1 MAVCNSTGSLFEAPS
16 CSPLTADCCCSKR
29 FKTWSSDRTLHS
41 DGAGRGLGKQAQNHG
56 WGGEMVSWL
65 WNDLETRDVL
75 TIMWPVSPFQP
86 QNSLPDVVI
95 WMLQGDRRVA
105 YHRIPA
111 HTVIFSQQ
119 YCGKCCGQLQTVFL
133 KVHRQQRHAHKCT
146 CWSFW
151 PAACALQYPQGTGG
165 EAKLPGQ
172 LRVKVWFGLAAD
184 VKHFNQYA
192 EGKVSVFAETVSS
205 SWSHKFLTVFLNY
218 VSLYQIW
225 VHKASCLPRGCP

>member
-1 MAVCNSTGSLFEAPS
+1 M
-16 CSPLTADCCCSKR
+16 
-29 FKTWSSDRTLHS
+29 
-41 DGAGRGLGKQAQNHG
+41 
-56 WGGEMVSWL
+56 
-65 WNDLETRDVL
+65 
-75 TIMWPVSPFQP
+75 IMWPVSAVQP
-86 QNSLPDVVI
+86 QNSLPDIVI

-119 YCGKCCGQLQTVFL
+119 HCGKFCGQLQTVLL
-133 KVHRQQRHAHKCT
+133 KVNTRQRPTHKCT
-146 CWSFW
+146 HWSLW

-192 EGKVSVFAETVSS
+192 EGKLSVFAETVRSS
-205 SWSHKFLTVFLNY
+205 TQLHKFLIVFFNY
-218 VSLYQIW
+218 VSVYQIG
-225 VHKASCLPRGCP
+225 VSKASFLPKGCT